1 LFLLGFS
8 TISANGPRIGEGAEK
23 KAQTF
28 NFDPTLAKPFFYLLI
43 YTFSAKKNGF
53 AE

>member
-1 LFLLGFS
+1 MHFVS
-8 TISANGPRIGEGAEK
+8 EIAYNGSRIGEGAEK